1 MTFSVDLLPNSF
13 FFFFFFKCNNFNI
26 VVLNTRGW
34 FQMLSNTHNLHV
46 SAACLCKLMNI
57 FKIRVHQNLTTRVA
71 CFRWCAQNN
80 LISTLFVHIL
90 PTKGFNRTILH
101 SISQEV
107 KHIGSTHNRS
117 ALPFSGFGSKVVTN
131 QYNNPSGLY
140 SSENIKNFNTAVDEV
155 KTMAAPNEP
164 NSK

>member
-1 MTFSVDLLPNSF
+1 MCTKQSD
-13 FFFFFFKCNNFNI
+13 
-26 VVLNTRGW
+26 VV
-34 FQMLSNTHNLHV
+34 
-46 SAACLCKLMNI
+46 
-57 FKIRVHQNLTTRVA
+57 
-71 CFRWCAQNN
+71 
-80 LISTLFVHIL
+80 
-90 PTKGFNRTILH
+90 H

-117 ALPFSGFGSKVVTN
+117 ALPFSGFGPKVVTN